1 MPALLSLKEVSERLS
16 LHINTVRKFVYQ
28 GLLPVVR
35 FEKAIR
41 IEEKDLDKFIRARK
55 QKVKK

>member
-1 MPALLSLKEVSERLS
+1 MPGMLSLKEVSERLG
-16 LHINTVRKFVYQ
+16 LHINTVRRYVNE
-28 GLLPVVR
+28 GLFPVVR

-41 IEEKDLDKFIRARK
+41 VEEKDLDRFIRARK